1 MPAEGW
7 KAEQAVAA
15 ASARC
20 FRGTVWRVHW
30 REVAPTDWSLS
41 LRTSGRYHRGLD
53 LFPPDQAFPALYTSL
68 APEIAIWEMVRRSA
82 ARNLAYL
89 ENNVLSELEVDLS
102 HILDISDPAA
112 VGLTAAD
119 LTGPDHQPCQEL
131 AEAAL
136 ARGYQGLLVPSA
148 ALPGLNLVIL
158 PRNLPEPSPI
168 RLLRSTDLPIEILA
182 HQHSEDRPGQE
193 QRYRA

>member
-7 KAEQAVAA
+7 NAERAVAA
-15 ASARC
+15 AAARG

-89 ENNVLSELEVDLS
+89 RNNVLSEFEVDLS
-102 HILDISDPAA
+102 RILDISDPAA

-131 AEAAL
+131 AAAAM
-136 ARGYQGLLVPSA
+136 ARRYEGLLVPSA
-148 ALPGLNLVIL
+148 ALPGLNLVVL
-158 PRNLPEPSPI
+158 PRNLPEPPPI
-168 RLLRSTDLPIEILA
+168 RVLRSTELPLDRIAQQQREEA
-182 HQHSEDRPGQE
+182 SGEDR
-193 QRYRA
+193 

>member
-1 MPAEGW
+1 MSAEGW
-7 KAEQAVAA
+7 NAERAVAA
-15 ASARC
+15 AAARS

-89 ENNVLSELEVDLS
+89 RNNVLSEFEVDLS
-102 HILDISDPAA
+102 RILDISDPAA

-119 LTGPDHQPCQEL
+119 LTGHHHQPCQEL
-131 AEAAL
+131 AAAAM
-136 ARGYQGLLVPSA
+136 ARGYEGLLVPSA
-148 ALPGLNLVIL
+148 ALPGLNLVVL
-158 PRNLPEPSPI
+158 PRNLPEPPPI
-168 RLLRSTDLPIEILA
+168 RVLRSTELPLDRIAQQQREEA
-182 HQHSEDRPGQE
+182 SGEDR
-193 QRYRA
+193 